1 MRRFET
7 FHRKELIDIKTIMN
21 TLSEKFDNI
30 EIHTFSDLHIGDV
43 HCDMKRINERL
54 AYVKDKENA
63 FVILNGDI
71 MNNATKTSV
80 SDCYA
85 EDIPPM
91 EQLERF
97 VSLFEPV
104 KDKILAVTS
113 GNHENRTYNKEGID
127 LTFVAC
133 NQLNILDKYSKTGAL
148 VFVKFGKGTKHEN
161 NRVSRQLY
169 TIYCTHG
176 SGGGRKEGAKAIRLA
191 DMATVVDADIYL
203 MGHTHMPLIMKQGF
217 YRVDRLNCTANKV
230 DKLFVN
236 TSAML
241 DYGGYGEAFQ
251 FKPSSKDCPVIYLGG
266 TRRQMDARL

>member
-1 MRRFET
+1 MSEEFE
-7 FHRKELIDIKTIMN
+7 
-21 TLSEKFDNI
+21 SI
-30 EIHTFSDLHIGDV
+30 EIHTFADLHIGDV
-43 HCDMKRINERL
+43 HCDIEKIRQRIDM
-54 AYVKDKENA
+54 VKEKENA

-91 EQLERF
+91 EQMERF
-97 VSLFEPV
+97 VALFEPI

-127 LTFVAC
+127 LTAVAC
-133 NQLNILDKYSKTGAL
+133 KQLGISAKYAKTGAL
-148 VFVKFGKGTKHEN
+148 MFVKFGRGAKHE
-161 NRVSRQLY
+161 RKRASKQLFI
-169 TIYCTHG
+169 IYCTHG

-191 DMATVVDADIYL
+191 DMANIVDADVYIHS
-203 MGHTHMPLIMKQGF
+203 HTHLPMVMKQGF
-217 YRVDRLNCTANKV
+217 YRTDRLNCTVNKV

-241 DYGGYGEAFQ
+241 DYGGYGEAYE
-251 FKPSSKDCPVIYLGG
+251 FKPSSKDCPVIYLYSNRQ
-266 TRRQMDARL
+266 RRMEAKL

>member
-1 MRRFET
+1 M
-7 FHRKELIDIKTIMN
+7 
-21 TLSEKFDNI
+21 
-30 EIHTFSDLHIGDV
+30 EIHTFADLHIGDV
-43 HCDMKRINERL
+43 HCDMEKIKQRIDI
-54 AYVKDKENA
+54 VKNKENA
-63 FVILNGDI
+63 FAILNGDI

-85 EDIPPM
+85 EDISPM

-97 VSLFEPV
+97 VSLFEPI

-127 LTFVAC
+127 LSYVAC
-133 NQLNILDKYSKTGAL
+133 KQLGIENKYSKTAAL
-148 VFVKFGKGTKHEN
+148 VFVKFGQGAKHEN
-161 NRVSRQLY
+161 ERVSKQLY

-191 DMATVVDADIYL
+191 DMASIIDSDCYIHS
-203 MGHTHMPLIMKQGF
+203 HTHLPMIMKQGF
-217 YRVDRLNCTANKV
+217 YRVDRLNGTANKV

-241 DYGGYGEAFQ
+241 KYGGYGEAFE
-251 FKPSSKDCPVIYLGG
+251 FKPSSMDCPVIYLYSKQ
-266 TRRQMDARL
+266 RRMEAKL